1 MIKTLLLYTFVIFAA
16 ISTAMALKPEPR
28 FFFDEEQS
36 GNGTFS
42 SDDTYC
48 MALNIYHEARND
60 NLAGKFAVSD
70 VVFNRMLDAR
80 YPDTI
85 CGVVQQAK
93 LSKWYLKQGREVPI
107 RNKCQFSWF
116 CDGLSDEP
124 RNGKSW
130 DESKLIAKN
139 FLTYGEYRGITEGAT
154 HYHATYVEPNWATSK
169 GMHMIGRIGEHIFYR
184 WK

>member
-1 MIKTLLLYTFVIFAA
+1 MMKKLISLITISVIAV
-16 ISTAMALKPEPR
+16 SSAMALKPESILYQ
-28 FFFDEEQS
+28 E
-36 GNGTFS
+36 GTDWGAEFTQ
-42 SDDTYC
+42 DDIYC
-48 MALNIYHEARND
+48 LALNIYHEARND
-60 NLAGKFAVSD
+60 NLAGKVSVSD

-80 YPDTI
+80 YPNTI
-85 CGVVQQAK
+85 CDVVEQSV
-93 LSKWYLKQGREVPI
+93 LSKWHLKQGSEVPL
-107 RNKCQFSWF
+107 RNMCQFSWF

-124 RNGKSW
+124 RKGKSW
-130 DESKLIAKN
+130 DESQLIAQN

>member
-1 MIKTLLLYTFVIFAA
+1 MMKKLISLITISVIAV
-16 ISTAMALKPEPR
+16 SSAMALKPESILYQ
-28 FFFDEEQS
+28 E
-36 GNGTFS
+36 GTDWGAEFTQ
-42 SDDTYC
+42 DDIYC
-48 MALNIYHEARND
+48 LALNIYHEARND
-60 NLAGKFAVSD
+60 NLAGKVSVSD

-80 YPDTI
+80 YPNTI
-85 CGVVQQAK
+85 CDVVEQSV
-93 LSKWYLKQGREVPI
+93 LSKWHLKQGSEVPV
-107 RNKCQFSWF
+107 RNMCQFSWF

-124 RNGKSW
+124 RKGKSW
-130 DESKLIAKN
+130 DESQLIAQN